1 MTTKSKG
8 ITKAKLTRHYPNIA
22 KIVDDIYKTD
32 KASNYWFFVNYC
44 GKYKDKQGN
53 PRTVSMGAI
62 IDLITSYGYKVEIIA
77 TKKQPIEFL

>member
-44 GKYKDKQGN
+44 GKYKDKVGN

-62 IDLITSYGYKVEIIA
+62 IDLLTAYGYQVEITA
-77 TKKQPIEFL
+77 KKKQIA

>member
-44 GKYKDKQGN
+44 GKYKDKLGN

-62 IDLITSYGYKVEIIA
+62 IDLLTAYGYQVEITA
-77 TKKQPIEFL
+77 KKKQIA

>member
-44 GKYKDKQGN
+44 GKYKDKMGN

-62 IDLITSYGYKVEIIA
+62 IDLLTAYGYQVEITA
-77 TKKQPIEFL
+77 KKKQIA